1 MIKKIF
7 KKCITILLT
16 IALLIMPTAISVN
29 GANIGTEEQ
38 ISLYTELSDK
48 DLLIPEEVAE
58 YRSIFYRGYGCNR
71 YDRLG
76 LQHVYSRLFH
86 YL

>member
-48 DLLIPEEVAE
+48 DLLIPEEWPNTLNILS
-58 YRSIFYRGYGCNR
+58 RIW
-71 YDRLG
+71 
-76 LQHVYSRLFH
+76 LQQI
-86 YL
+86 

>member
-58 YRSIFYRGYGCNR
+58 YRSIFLSRIW
-71 YDRLG
+71 
-76 LQHVYSRLFH
+76 LQQI
-86 YL
+86 